1 MSTTSPPCPPPSPTI
16 EVSTDKT
23 PSQQLETEDNETSD
37 CQTLSEHEYHILPL
51 LVRRKI
57 RNMVKVTDIQVTKHE
72 DKFVYKIKQSDLSEP
87 YVLEQ
92 KRLNFANVEGR
103 VLKESDYIHIPASI
117 KVWINFHTLQLLRE
131 YKSTKTGE
139 ILFYEVNNVEYS
151 TKFLDAKNPF
161 KEY

>member
-1 MSTTSPPCPPPSPTI
+1 
-16 EVSTDKT
+16 
-23 PSQQLETEDNETSD
+23 
-37 CQTLSEHEYHILPL
+37 
-51 LVRRKI
+51 
-57 RNMVKVTDIQVTKHE
+57 MVKVTDIQVTKHE

-103 VLKESDYIHIPASI
+103 VLKESDYIHIPASV

-139 ILFYEVNNVEYS
+139 ILFYEVKNVEYS
-151 TKFLDAKNPF
+151 TKFLGAKNPF